1 MNCLSNSGLSSQIS
15 RKSSKFEELEISNG
29 MNDSYE
35 KCFSLMILLL
45 AGTSLWMIVFVEL
58 GLILV
63 ACEDNSLNI
72 KRKY

>member
-1 MNCLSNSGLSSQIS
+1 
-15 RKSSKFEELEISNG
+15 

-35 KCFSLMILLL
+35 KCFSLIVLLL

-63 ACEDNSLNI
+63 ACGDNSLNI

>member
-1 MNCLSNSGLSSQIS
+1 
-15 RKSSKFEELEISNG
+15 

-35 KCFSLMILLL
+35 KCFSLIILLL

-63 ACEDNSLNI
+63 ACEDNSINI
-72 KRKY
+72 KRKYWKVQSVDLIELTHKVD